1 MSEFTYQRLDKKN
14 YTNEDIKKIIKDNDV
29 RFIKLQFVDM
39 NGHVKNLSIP
49 ASHIDRALNNDM
61 MLDGS
66 SIKGFRSI
74 ETSDMFFYPDKNTF
88 EILPWR
94 NEEGYQSARIICDI

>member
-1 MSEFTYQRLDKKN
+1 MSEFNYQRLDKKN
-14 YTNEDIKKIIKDNDV
+14 YTNEDIKRIIEENDIK
-29 RFIKLQFVDM
+29 FIKLQFVDM

-74 ETSDMFFYPDKNTF
+74 ETSDMFFVPDRKTVLF
-88 EILPWR
+88 VHGHLTPL
-94 NEEGYQSARIICDI
+94 SSVCL